1 MTGWRLNDAQK
12 FLPQLVER
20 AFSEGPQTIRAAR
33 GRNVILTAAP
43 PGRKRRPRTSRR
55 LSALFA
61 KAPLAQII
69 PPRSKE
75 PIQSRSAF
83 E

>member
-1 MTGWRLNDAQK
+1 MTGWRLTDAQK
-12 FLPQLVER
+12 FLPQVVEK
-20 AFSEGPQTIRAAR
+20 AFSEGPQTIRATK
-33 GRNVILTAAP
+33 GRNVIVTAVP
-43 PGRKRRPRTSRR
+43 SERKRRVLKYRR
-55 LSALFA
+55 LSELFS